1 MESDNNSKQEDLK
14 MDKYLIVGLG
24 VFGKE
29 LARNLIEMG
38 KEVIAID
45 RRLDLI
51 EEIQDEVTLALKL
64 DSTDERALQSIG
76 ADEIDVAIVC
86 IGEHF
91 ESNLLTAVN
100 LKHLGTK
107 KVIARASDS
116 IQERILKAV
125 NVDMVISPEVE
136 AADKLSYQLV
146 YKGMIDVSYI
156 GGDTIMAKVVT
167 PASFENKNL
176 QEIQLRAKFSLN
188 LVSVHT
194 PRTDDN
200 GRKLPPLINN
210 SPGADT
216 VLKKGDIL
224 VIVGSNK
231 NLKKLSD
238 LD

>member
-1 MESDNNSKQEDLK
+1 

-38 KEVIAID
+38 KEVIAVD
-45 RRLDLI
+45 RRIELI

-64 DSTDERALQSIG
+64 DSTDERALHSIG

-100 LKHLGTK
+100 LKQLGAK

-116 IQERILKAV
+116 VQERILKAV

-146 YKGMIDVSYI
+146 YKGLVDVSYI
-156 GGDTIMAKVVT
+156 GGDTVMAKVVT
-167 PASFENKNL
+167 PKEFEDKSL
-176 QEIQLRAKFSLN
+176 LDIQLRSKYNLN

-194 PRTDDN
+194 PRQDEK
-200 GRKLPPLINN
+200 GKRMPPLINN

-224 VIVGSNK
+224 VVVGSNK
-231 NLKKLSD
+231 SLKKLAD